1 MSSFASYNNHHNS
14 FKKEAIFS
22 IFNSINWETF
32 LWQHICT
39 SPSLSENLGYHHIR
53 MSFWASVDFS
63 DNPI

>member
-22 IFNSINWETF
+22 IFNSINWETH
-32 LWQHICT
+32 LYM